1 MSRRKIAGERLG
13 EEDKCLAVVVSI
25 PRSTGGKG
33 NVTRVFSFRRGVC
46 VCVGGGGLFGKG
58 ICGRR
63 RVKLKDCFVN
73 GVVVGKGMDGWL
85 IRVEL

>member
-1 MSRRKIAGERLG
+1 M
-13 EEDKCLAVVVSI
+13 
-25 PRSTGGKG
+25 
-33 NVTRVFSFRRGVC
+33 C
-46 VCVGGGGLFGKG
+46 VWGGGGLFGKG